1 MDALLSRYNDG
12 RRKTLYCLAV
22 NLLEPD
28 DLKGDLRETESNPE
42 PAALAPKERA
52 AYMAGLLQKLAGK
65 RDLCGETA
73 EKIAAFREAAANRVK
88 LSQPADICCST
99 TVSPGFSLLQ
109 IRDLPKRALCRRGL
123 PPNTA
128 CLFDKTRLASKT
140 VKGAPMALP
149 LLLFPQVNH
158 AVLQVIKRLL
168 GSGRQPLHHLRL
180 GQGCDGLE
188 ANRQNGRLL
197 P

>member
-1 MDALLSRYNDG
+1 MSRYNDG

-22 NLLEPD
+22 NPLEPD

-65 RDLCGETA
+65 RDLRLETA

-88 LSQPADICCST
+88 LSQPADICCPT

-109 IRDLPKRALCRRGL
+109 IRDLPKRALCRRAMGPPL
-123 PPNTA
+123 P
-128 CLFDKTRLASKT
+128 
-140 VKGAPMALP
+140 
-149 LLLFPQVNH
+149 LFPQVNH